1 MMVTITNMLLLFS
14 LFINNYD
21 NYIEYVNSNTTQ
33 SDSIVTVKFSA
44 VGDIMCHSTQFNY
57 SRLTDSTF
65 DFKPVYRE
73 IKMFLDSS
81 DVVIGNLE
89 TIVAGKDIEYSGYPV
104 FNTPEEFLEG
114 LKYAGFDILVTANNH
129 AFDQKEIGVL
139 NTLGNINKNGMMS
152 SGTYYSQEDR
162 ESISIYNYGN
172 FNFALLSYSYGVNKY
187 KIPDDKKY
195 LVNIIDTALIRE
207 DINLVKERG
216 IDLVI
221 VYFQFG
227 GEYEREPNEF
237 QKEIVNN
244 TISSGADI
252 ILGAHTHVIQP
263 IEQFKTANGNI
274 DSGFVAYSLGNFISN
289 QRWRYS
295 DGGTILNFTLAKN
308 LNSGKV
314 ELTSVEY
321 LPIWV
326 FKGITEYGYEY
337 IVLPS
342 EISRKDS
349 LPNYLTEKDIELMNQ
364 CFEDTRAILEKNYSG
379 INMQN
384 LN

>member
-1 MMVTITNMLLLFS
+1 MIVALKNMLLLFF

-21 NYIEYVNSNTTQ
+21 NYIEDVDTNTTQ

-73 IKMFLDSS
+73 IKKYFDSS

-89 TIVAGKDIEYSGYPV
+89 TIVAGKNIKYSGYPV
-104 FNTPEEFLEG
+104 FNTPEDFLEG
-114 LKYAGFDILVTANNH
+114 LNYAGFDILVTANNH

-139 NTLGNINKNGMMS
+139 NTLDNINKYGMMS
-152 SGTYYSQEDR
+152 SGTFYSQKDR
-162 ESISIYNYGN
+162 DSIRFYNYGN

-195 LVNIIDTALIRE
+195 LVNIIDTVLIRE
-207 DINLVKERG
+207 DINLVKEKG

-221 VYFQFG
+221 VYFHFG
-227 GEYEREPNEF
+227 GEYERDPNEY
-237 QKEIVNN
+237 QKEIVKR
-244 TISSGADI
+244 TISYGADI
-252 ILGAHTHVIQP
+252 ILGAHPHVLQP
-263 IEQFKTANGNI
+263 IEQFNTVNGNI
-274 DSGFVAYSLGNFISN
+274 DSGFVAYSLGNFVSN

-295 DGGTILNFTLAKN
+295 DGGTILNFTLTKN

-314 ELTSVEY
+314 ELASVEY
-321 LPIWV
+321 LPIWI
-326 FKGITEYGYEY
+326 FKGKTESGYEY
-337 IVLPS
+337 IILPS
-342 EISRKDS
+342 ELSQKDS
-349 LPNYLTEKDIELMNQ
+349 FPNYLTEKDIELMNQ
-364 CFEDTRAILEKNYSG
+364 CFEDTKAILEKNYSG
-379 INMQN
+379 IKIQQ

>member
-1 MMVTITNMLLLFS
+1 MIENFINMLLLFF
-14 LFINNYD
+14 LLINNYD
-21 NYIEYVNSNTTQ
+21 TYVEDVDPETTQ

-73 IKMFLDSS
+73 IKKYFDSS

-89 TIVAGKDIEYSGYPV
+89 TVVAGKDIKYSGYPV

-129 AFDQKEIGVL
+129 AFDQKEVGVL
-139 NTLGNINKNGMMS
+139 NTLDNINKNGMMS
-152 SGTYYSQEDR
+152 SGTFYSHEDR
-162 ESISIYNYGN
+162 DSIKIYFYEN
-172 FNFALLSYSYGVNKY
+172 FNFALLSYSYGVNRY
-187 KIPDDKKY
+187 KIPGDKKY

-207 DINLVKERG
+207 DIDLVKEKG
-216 IDLVI
+216 IDFII

-227 GEYEREPNEF
+227 GEYERKPNEF
-237 QKEIVNN
+237 QIEIVNK
-244 TISSGADI
+244 TISYGADI
-252 ILGAHTHVIQP
+252 ILGAHPHVLQP
-263 IEQFKTANGNI
+263 IEQFKTVNGNI
-274 DSGFVAYSLGNFISN
+274 DSGFVAYSLGNFVSN

-295 DGGTILNFTLAKN
+295 DGGTILNFSLTKN

-314 ELTSVEY
+314 ELASVEY

-326 FKGITEYGYEY
+326 FKGKTENGYEY
-337 IVLPS
+337 IILPS
-342 EISRKDS
+342 ELSQKDS

-364 CFEDTRAILEKNYSG
+364 CYEDTKAILEKNYSG
-379 INMQN
+379 IKKQH